1 MLQILQQLTVNR
13 QLVLMSMLFEI
24 LFYLLVNKLLS
35 LLTKKGI
42 NLLNITSL
50 EAQSAIG
57 RRDGNL
63 CQINAIT

>member
-1 MLQILQQLTVNR
+1 MLQKLQQLTVNR

-50 EAQSAIG
+50 ETQSAIG
-57 RRDGNL
+57 RRDENL